1 MAMSAERVRRWLA
14 STWHVTVPAE
24 WLAACLDWLAQDN
37 AGRTLS
43 PSEVNRQVF
52 EQWLLTDLR
61 DMALP
66 VLPTGMGEVL
76 TTTLGGYYALQ
87 MDSLVD
93 VSQPM
98 YAQLQKLRGRD
109 TSNEQVTAA
118 PRPQQ
123 PWEVKAGRMLLLQ
136 LTDGVQE
143 IQAMEYRPIPTLHPL
158 LPPGTKLLVSGR
170 VPCRLGVLLLESAH
184 VSLLGGEVE
193 ALAQENEPQRLLAR
207 LMCVPPGQRDP
218 SRGDVTPHSRAQTR
232 NSLALRRVPPSAGA
246 SDADFP
252 DDFSDDFPVD
262 DLPDDN
268 DLNLQGMAGNSPAPP
283 QPSPPQQRQQRQQLH
298 QQQYQQQYQQQRQQQ
313 QQQPV
318 VAEDPSAALE
328 HDWAMDEWDTELEP
342 EPAGK
347 TLREKQAP
355 SCGTLN
361 EVAHH
366 HVDIY
371 SSQTHVDSKCGRE
384 NWKTRRKI
392 HTTTG
397 RERDKQAPNIQH
409 TTTDLHNAGPWS
421 CACIMHVASVILP
434 PLTLCKSAEAWSPHL
449 RLYVRNETVRLH
461 KSGCRLMKLVV
472 ITGETSYS
480 DFTSSSISSSSSG
493 IGNSSSSRSSVGLHS
508 PPFTYLSRVLSTHRP
523 AQRIQI
529 TVKGFVVTLLGPL
542 QTRRGAWSVRA
553 RITDGTA
560 FTEATFSDHVLTQL
574 MGFSVDKM
582 KVLKRDPACAKTITQ
597 ALEQCRRRLVDLCC
611 LMELE
616 FGAAEGREGE
626 GEAPL
631 LVRLE
636 EVTREHVEQLRSRIG
651 LV

>member
-207 LMCVPPGQRDP
+207 LIGEPESAPTQQQDQQQQQQQHHQQ
-218 SRGDVTPHSRAQTR
+218 DVHMQ
-232 NSLALRRVPPSAGA
+232 NGA

-355 SCGTLN
+355 SCGTV
-361 EVAHH
+361 EQVAPQHGRD
-366 HVDIY
+366 VGV
-371 SSQTHVDSKCGRE
+371 SAPERCGFVPPIKRP
-384 NWKTRRKI
+384 R
-392 HTTTG
+392 
-397 RERDKQAPNIQH
+397 P
-409 TTTDLHNAGPWS
+409 GP
-421 CACIMHVASVILP
+421 P
-434 PLTLCKSAEAWSPHL
+434 PA
-449 RLYVRNETVRLH
+449 V
-461 KSGCRLMKLVV
+461 
-472 ITGETSYS
+472 
-480 DFTSSSISSSSSG
+480 TSSSISSSSSG

>member
-1 MAMSAERVRRWLA
+1 MSAERVRRWLA
-14 STWHVTVPAE
+14 STWHVTVPGE

-123 PWEVKAGRMLLLQ
+123 VRAAAAPHTHTQVPRPWEVKAGRMLLLQ

-218 SRGDVTPHSRAQTR
+218 SRD
-232 NSLALRRVPPSAGA
+232 LAVAVPPHRVARGA
-246 SDADFP
+246 TP
-252 DDFSDDFPVD
+252 
-262 DLPDDN
+262 L
-268 DLNLQGMAGNSPAPP
+268 LQ
-283 QPSPPQQRQQRQQLH
+283 QPSPHIFYLSPALSPTLSPALSPTLSPALSPALS
-298 QQQYQQQYQQQRQQQ
+298 
-313 QQQPV
+313 PV
-318 VAEDPSAALE
+318 PYL
-328 HDWAMDEWDTELEP
+328 
-342 EPAGK
+342 
-347 TLREKQAP
+347 
-355 SCGTLN
+355 TLN
-361 EVAHH
+361 PNPNPIIPLFPCLWPSPRPMIGSDGVFHRRAVNHFQLRAHTRTRRRMHMKAGTVNKGVGGQHHARPPLSLQEWPEIHRHH
-366 HVDIY
+366 HSRHHR
-371 SSQTHVDSKCGRE
+371 SSVNSV
-384 NWKTRRKI
+384 N
-392 HTTTG
+392 
-397 RERDKQAPNIQH
+397 
-409 TTTDLHNAGPWS
+409 S
-421 CACIMHVASVILP
+421 CTSNSTSSSISSSVSSSSSSRSL
-434 PLTLCKSAEAWSPHL
+434 L
-449 RLYVRNETVRLH
+449 RTPVLL
-461 KSGCRLMKLVV
+461 
-472 ITGETSYS
+472 
-480 DFTSSSISSSSSG
+480 TSSSISSSSSG
-493 IGNSSSSRSSVGLHS
+493 IGNISSSSSRSSVGLHS

-597 ALEQCRRRLVDLCC
+597 ALEQCRQRLVDLCC